1 MFRLAVNLPVH
12 LVHARV
18 CGKHCVIHNAVGG
31 YAFLGKVNNF
41 RRVGTLSPP
50 LKRVHFRFGHCLF
63 GCFATVHR
71 RRAACDKTVLQFR
84 ASADELNCKVRADFV
99 KHCVIRNVGN
109 HFFVGDGYNFTVF
122 RLCPT
127 CKFVASNVRSRFRG
141 SCLVVH
147 GCAVVGNLRL
157 CFDAADV
164 PCNVVHDGSA
174 AKHGIVGNFARHGSV
189 GNVNCFAVR
198 RRCPADKRVTFRR
211 GRRLFGHCAL
221 VGNRRAVSQRF
232 ILQFRFAVY
241 KPDCVTALCRSVTCL
256 VSCVCRC
263 GRQLCQC
270 NAVFIRPPCKGV
282 LEFRRRSL
290 GRRFAAVRYFA
301 VFLYGNGSKFRA
313 VVVDKS
319 DVVLC
324 RFRSA
329 CAQRKTQR
337 RHNRQHDNNRFVFH
351 CSSPYINVF
360 QRLITL
366 TKFCKRNNAPT
377 ADVSRALPQ
386 VRVRCYLRQC
396 SCR

>member
-1 MFRLAVNLPVH
+1 M
-12 LVHARV
+12 
-18 CGKHCVIHNAVGG
+18 
-31 YAFLGKVNNF
+31 
-41 RRVGTLSPP
+41 
-50 LKRVHFRFGHCLF
+50 
-63 GCFATVHR
+63 
-71 RRAACDKTVLQFR
+71 QFR
-84 ASADELNCKVRADFV
+84 ASADELNCKVRANFG
-99 KHCVIRNVGN
+99 KHCVIRSCFGGN
-109 HFFVGDGYNFTVF
+109 FFAAQIHYRAVF

-127 CKFVASNVRSRFRG
+127 GKFIASNVRSRFRG

-157 CFDAADV
+157 CFDAANV

-189 GNVNCFAVR
+189 CNVNRFAVR

-211 GRRLFGHCAL
+211 GRRLFGRCAL

-241 KPDCVTALCRSVTCL
+241 KPDRVTALCRSVTCL

-270 NAVFIRPPCKGV
+270 NTVFIRPPCKGV

-324 RFRSA
+324 RFLSA

-366 TKFCKRNNAPT
+366 TKFCKRNNAST
-377 ADVSRALPQ
+377 ADVSRDLPQ

-396 SCR
+396 LCR